1 MPFEDSVPPLTA
13 DLVDVLAARQRRGI
27 DVDEFLGHLDAT
39 LEAANIRAKR
49 LWPEFLL
56 GRERPHKSVATVA
69 DNALCIAIKSAVIG
83 LGDLNIVI
91 VVAREA
97 ISLVMDA
104 SFGILSAQPDHVAFG
119 KLTEIELELAKAL
132 ADCLLEP
139 TLAALI
145 AAKIV
150 DDSARLQEPIVEEN
164 WSTPTNP
171 ATHASYPLTL
181 ASGDSAVPLMILVP
195 RLPRQAADKCPTPP
209 GALGHWRSALNQQIS
224 QIEIKLDA
232 VLAICERDINE
243 ILTMSVGS
251 TLDISAGVLDSFK
264 LEGAGLPLFSF
275 ELTPLNGS
283 IVVQI
288 SGAVD
293 CTRAQRNN

>member
-1 MPFEDSVPPLTA
+1 
-13 DLVDVLAARQRRGI
+13 
-27 DVDEFLGHLDAT
+27 
-39 LEAANIRAKR
+39 
-49 LWPEFLL
+49 
-56 GRERPHKSVATVA
+56 
-69 DNALCIAIKSAVIG
+69 
-83 LGDLNIVI
+83 
-91 VVAREA
+91 
-97 ISLVMDA
+97 
-104 SFGILSAQPDHVAFG
+104 
-119 KLTEIELELAKAL
+119 
-132 ADCLLEP
+132 
-139 TLAALI
+139 
-145 AAKIV
+145 
-150 DDSARLQEPIVEEN
+150 
-164 WSTPTNP
+164 
-171 ATHASYPLTL
+171 
-181 ASGDSAVPLMILVP
+181 MILVP
-195 RLPRQAADKCPTPP
+195 RLPRQAADKSPTPP